1 MSIPGSEAV
10 EVPVLIVGAG
20 PAGLALSVALSRYGV
35 RHLVVER
42 HRSTAHTPRAHI
54 INQRTVEIFRHL
66 GISDRF
72 HAVATP
78 QHLMASNLWVTTLA
92 GLEVARSET
101 WGTSAERAADY
112 RAASPEP
119 MANCPQTVLEPML
132 LGAARDM
139 GADIRFGWE
148 FTSLAQDQDGVTSVI
163 RERDGGA
170 ALTVRSQYVVGA
182 DGARSRVLAQA
193 GLTVDGP
200 DDLAR
205 AANIWFRA
213 DLSAYLAYR
222 PGVLTWNVMPGPLP
236 PLRLGTLI
244 CHKPFTEFVLAFMYD
259 PEQVSLDT
267 LGADELC
274 RRIRAFVGEDVDAEI
289 LGVAGWQVR
298 AQIASSYAAGRVFC
312 MGDAVHRHPPTNGL
326 GLNMSIADA
335 YNLGWKLALVL
346 TGRAGAALLDSYSP
360 ERQPVGAQGV
370 QRAITSLQ
378 EGAAVEAALG
388 YEPAQPAEAGWKA
401 LGTLYEPGPAGDE
414 RRDALYKAIELS
426 NYQFNA
432 HGIEL
437 GYRYRSDAI
446 VDDGSPDPIPK
457 TPARDPQL
465 YYQPTTRPGARVPHA
480 RLEQDGVPVSSLDLA
495 DDLGFAL
502 LTGVGGEAWVQA
514 AAEIS
519 ARTGVPIRVHVIGG
533 RDGVTDPYGEWASLR
548 EVETTGCVLVRPDRH
563 VAWRSMRHTADS
575 ARRLPAAVEQALGL
589 TGRQALRVPGKDP
602 AVTFTGIMTRSGP
615 DPLAP
620 RPHARRNV

>member
-1 MSIPGSEAV
+1 MSIPGSETV

-35 RHLVVER
+35 RHLLVER
-42 HRSTAHTPRAHI
+42 HRDTAHTPRAHI
-54 INQRTVEIFRHL
+54 INQRTVEILRHL

-78 QHLMASNLWVTTLA
+78 QHLMANNLWVTTLA

-112 RAASPEP
+112 RTASPEP

-132 LGAARDM
+132 LAAARDL

-148 FTSLAQDQDGVTSVI
+148 FISLAQDPDGVTSVV
-163 RERDGGA
+163 RQRDGEA
-170 ALTVRSQYVVGA
+170 TLTVRSQYVVGA
-182 DGARSRVLAQA
+182 DGARSRVLGQA
-193 GLTVDGP
+193 GLAVEGP

-213 DLSAYLAYR
+213 DLSRYLAHR

-259 PEQVSLDT
+259 PKQVSLDAVST
-267 LGADELC
+267 SELEE
-274 RRIRAFVGEDVDAEI
+274 RIRAFVGEDVEAEI

-298 AQIASSYAAGRVFC
+298 AQIASTYAAGRVFC

-346 TGRAGAALLDSYSP
+346 AGRADAALLDSYSP

-378 EGAAVEAALG
+378 EGAAIEAALG
-388 YEPAQPAEAGWKA
+388 YEPAQAADAGWQA
-401 LGTLYEPGPAGDE
+401 LNALYEPGPAGDE
-414 RRDALYKAIELS
+414 RRNALHKAIELS

-432 HGIEL
+432 HGVEL

-446 VDDGSPDPIPK
+446 VDDGSPDP
-457 TPARDPQL
+457 TPTRDPQL
-465 YYQPTTRPGARVPHA
+465 YYQPSTRPGARVPHA
-480 RLEQDGVPVSSLDLA
+480 RLEHDGVPVSSLDLV

-502 LTGVGGEAWVQA
+502 LTGVGGEAWA
-514 AAEIS
+514 RPAAEIS
-519 ARTGVPIRVHVIGG
+519 ARVAVPVRVHVIGG
-533 RDGVTDPYGEWASLR
+533 REGVTDPYGEWASLR
-548 EVETTGCVLVRPDRH
+548 EVETTGCVLIRPDRH
-563 VAWRSMRHTADS
+563 VAWRSTRYTPDS
-575 ARRLPAAVEQALGL
+575 ARQLRAVIEQALGL
-589 TGRQALRVPGKDP
+589 AGR
-602 AVTFTGIMTRSGP
+602 
-615 DPLAP
+615 
-620 RPHARRNV
+620 

>member
-1 MSIPGSEAV
+1 
-10 EVPVLIVGAG
+10 
-20 PAGLALSVALSRYGV
+20 
-35 RHLVVER
+35 
-42 HRSTAHTPRAHI
+42 
-54 INQRTVEIFRHL
+54 
-66 GISDRF
+66 
-72 HAVATP
+72 
-78 QHLMASNLWVTTLA
+78 
-92 GLEVARSET
+92 
-101 WGTSAERAADY
+101 
-112 RAASPEP
+112 

-132 LGAARDM
+132 LTAARDM
-139 GADIRFGWE
+139 GADVRFGWE
-148 FTSLAQDQDGVTSVI
+148 FISLTQDQDGVTSVI
-163 RERDGGA
+163 RERDGETT
-170 ALTVRSQYVVGA
+170 LTVRSRYVVGA
-182 DGARSRVLAQA
+182 DGARSRVLGHA
-193 GLTVDGP
+193 GLAAEGP

-213 DLSAYLAYR
+213 DLSRYLAHR

-259 PEQVSLDT
+259 PEQVSLDE
-267 LGADELC
+267 LGNDEL
-274 RRIRAFVGEDVDAEI
+274 RDRIRAFVGEDVDAEI

-298 AQIASSYAAGRVFC
+298 AQIAPAYSAGRVFC

-346 TGRAGAALLDSYSP
+346 AGRAGTALLDSYSP

-388 YEPAQPAEAGWKA
+388 YEPAQPAEEGWKT
-401 LGTLYEPGPAGDE
+401 LRTLYEPGPAGDE
-414 RRDALYKAIELS
+414 RRDALHKAIELS

-437 GYRYRSDAI
+437 GYRYQSDAI
-446 VDDGSPDPIPK
+446 VDDGSPAP
-457 TPARDPQL
+457 TPERDPQL
-465 YYQPTTRPGARVPHA
+465 YYQATTRPGARVPHA
-480 RLEQDGVPVSSLDLA
+480 RLELGGIPVSSLDLT

-502 LTGVGGEAWVQA
+502 LTGAGGEAWVPV

-519 ARTGVPIRVHVIGG
+519 VQTGVPIRVCVVGG
-533 RDGVTDPYGEWASLR
+533 REGVTDPYGEWASLR

-563 VAWRSMRHTADS
+563 VAWRSMRYTPES
-575 ARRLPAAVEQALGL
+575 TRQLPAVIKRVLG
-589 TGRQALRVPGKDP
+589 Q
-602 AVTFTGIMTRSGP
+602 
-615 DPLAP
+615 
-620 RPHARRNV
+620 

>member
-35 RHLVVER
+35 GHLLVER
-42 HRSTAHTPRAHI
+42 HRDTAHTPRAHI

-78 QHLMASNLWVTTLA
+78 QHLMASNLWVTTLT

-112 RAASPEP
+112 RTASPEP

-132 LGAARDM
+132 LAAARDR

-148 FTSLAQDQDGVTSVI
+148 FTGLAQDQDGVTSVV
-163 RERDGGA
+163 RQRDGDA
-170 ALTVRSQYVVGA
+170 TLTVRSQYVVGA
-182 DGARSRVLAQA
+182 DGSR
-193 GLTVDGP
+193 
-200 DDLAR
+200 
-205 AANIWFRA
+205 
-213 DLSAYLAYR
+213 YLAHR
-222 PGVLTWNVMPGPLP
+222 PGVLSWNVMPGPLP

-259 PEQVSLDT
+259 PKQVSLDT
-267 LGADELC
+267 LGADELR

-346 TGRAGAALLDSYSP
+346 AGRAGAALLDSYSP

-388 YEPAQPAEAGWKA
+388 YE
-401 LGTLYEPGPAGDE
+401 
-414 RRDALYKAIELS
+414 RRDALHK
-426 NYQFNA
+426 
-432 HGIEL
+432 
-437 GYRYRSDAI
+437 
-446 VDDGSPDPIPK
+446 
-457 TPARDPQL
+457 
-465 YYQPTTRPGARVPHA
+465 
-480 RLEQDGVPVSSLDLA
+480 
-495 DDLGFAL
+495 
-502 LTGVGGEAWVQA
+502 
-514 AAEIS
+514 
-519 ARTGVPIRVHVIGG
+519 
-533 RDGVTDPYGEWASLR
+533 
-548 EVETTGCVLVRPDRH
+548 
-563 VAWRSMRHTADS
+563 
-575 ARRLPAAVEQALGL
+575 
-589 TGRQALRVPGKDP
+589 
-602 AVTFTGIMTRSGP
+602 
-615 DPLAP
+615 
-620 RPHARRNV
+620 

>member
-1 MSIPGSEAV
+1 MSIPGPSTV

-20 PAGLALSVALSRYGV
+20 PAGLALSAALSRYGV
-35 RHLVVER
+35 GHLLVER
-42 HRSTAHTPRAHI
+42 HRGTAHTPRAHI
-54 INQRTVEIFRHL
+54 INQRTVEILRHL

-78 QHLMASNLWVTTLA
+78 QHLMANNLWVTTLA
-92 GLEVARSET
+92 GQEVARSET

-132 LGAARDM
+132 LAAARDM

-148 FTSLAQDQDGVTSVI
+148 FASLAQDQDGVTSVI
-163 RERDGGA
+163 GERDGDA
-170 ALTVRSQYVVGA
+170 TLTVRSRYVVGA
-182 DGARSRVLAQA
+182 DGARSRVIGQA
-193 GLTVDGP
+193 GLTVEGP

-213 DLSAYLAYR
+213 DLSRYFAHR

-259 PEQVSLDT
+259 PAQVPLDAMSA
-267 LGADELC
+267 GELHS
-274 RRIRAFVGEDVDAEI
+274 RITALVGEEVEAEI

-298 AQIASSYAAGRVFC
+298 AQIAPAYSAGRVFA

-346 TGRAGAALLDSYSP
+346 AGRAGAALLDSYSA

-388 YEPAQPAEAGWKA
+388 FEPGQAAEPGWAA
-401 LGTLYEPGPAGDE
+401 LDTLYEAGPAGDE
-414 RRDALYKAIELS
+414 RRNALRKAIELS

-432 HGIEL
+432 HGVEL
-437 GYRYRSDAI
+437 GYRYQSDAI
-446 VDDGSPDPIPK
+446 VDDGSPDP

-480 RLEQDGVPVSSLDLA
+480 RLERDGVPVSSLDLV

-502 LTGVGGEAWVQA
+502 LTGVGGQAWSGA
-514 AAEIS
+514 AAEAS
-519 ARTGVPIRVHVIGG
+519 ARLGVPVRVHVIGG
-533 RDGVTDPYGEWASLR
+533 QDGVTDPYGEWAALR
-548 EVETTGCVLVRPDRH
+548 EVETTGAALVRPDRH
-563 VAWRSMRHTADS
+563 VAWRSMRHTPDG
-575 ARRLPAAVEQALGL
+575 ARQLPAVLEQALGL
-589 TGRQALRVPGKDP
+589 EQL
-602 AVTFTGIMTRSGP
+602 S
-615 DPLAP
+615 
-620 RPHARRNV
+620 

>member
-1 MSIPGSEAV
+1 MSIPGPSTI

-20 PAGLALSVALSRYGV
+20 PAGLALSAALSRYGV
-35 RHLVVER
+35 GHLLVER
-42 HRSTAHTPRAHI
+42 HRGTAHTPRAHI
-54 INQRTVEIFRHL
+54 INQRTVEILRHL

-72 HAVATP
+72 HEVATP

-92 GLEVARSET
+92 DLEVARSET
-101 WGTSAERAADY
+101 WGTSAERAAEY

-132 LGAARDM
+132 LTAAREM

-148 FTSLAQDQDGVTSVI
+148 FIELTQESEGVTSVV
-163 RERDGGA
+163 RERDGEA
-170 ALTVRSQYVVGA
+170 TLTVRSQYVVGA
-182 DGARSRVLAQA
+182 HGARSRVLGQA
-193 GLTVDGP
+193 GLTVEGP

-213 DLSAYLAYR
+213 DLSRYFAHR

-259 PEQVSLDT
+259 PAQVSLD
-267 LGADELC
+267 AMSSEELQE
-274 RRIRAFVGEDVDAEI
+274 RVDALVGEKVDAEI

-298 AQIASSYAAGRVFC
+298 AQIAPAYSAGRVFC

-346 TGRAGAALLDSYSP
+346 AGRAGAGLLDSYSA

-378 EGAAVEAALG
+378 EGAAIEAALG
-388 YEPAQPAEAGWKA
+388 FEPGQAASAGWEA
-401 LGTLYEPGPAGDE
+401 LDTLYEAGPAGDE
-414 RRDALYKAIELS
+414 RRDALRKAIELS

-432 HGIEL
+432 HGVEL

-446 VDDGSPDPIPK
+446 VGDGSPDPV
-457 TPARDPQL
+457 PARDPQL
-465 YYQPTTRPGARVPHA
+465 YYQATTRPGARVPHA
-480 RLEQDGVPVSSLDLA
+480 RLERDGVPVSSLDLV
-495 DDLGFAL
+495 DDLSFAL
-502 LTGVGGEAWVQA
+502 LTGVGGEAWADA
-514 AAEIS
+514 AAEAAAS
-519 ARTGVPIRVHVIGG
+519 AGVPVTVHVIGG

-563 VAWRSMRHTADS
+563 VAWRSPRYTLDG
-575 ARRLPAAVEQALGL
+575 ARALPAVIERALGL
-589 TGRQALRVPGKDP
+589 
-602 AVTFTGIMTRSGP
+602 I
-615 DPLAP
+615 
-620 RPHARRNV
+620 

>member
-1 MSIPGSEAV
+1 MSIPGSQMV

-20 PAGLALSVALSRYGV
+20 PAGLALSAALARYRVG
-35 RHLVVER
+35 HLVIER
-42 HRSTAHTPRAHI
+42 HRGTAHTPRAHI
-54 INQRTVEIFRHL
+54 INQRTVEILRHL

-78 QHLMASNLWVTTLA
+78 QHLMAANLWVTTLA

-101 WGTSAERAADY
+101 WGTSAGRAADY
-112 RAASPEP
+112 QMASPEP

-132 LGAARDM
+132 LGAARDA
-139 GADIRFGWE
+139 GADVRFGWE
-148 FTSLAQDQDGVTSVI
+148 FTHLAQDQDGVTSVI
-163 RERDGGA
+163 RQRDGEA
-170 ALTVRSQYVVGA
+170 ALTVRSRYVVGA
-182 DGARSRVLAQA
+182 DGARSRVLGQA
-193 GLTVDGP
+193 GLTADGP

-213 DLSAYLAYR
+213 DLSRYLARR

-259 PEQVSLDT
+259 PAQVSLEE
-267 LGADELC
+267 LGAEELQAK
-274 RRIRAFVGEDVDAEI
+274 IRAFAGADVDAEI

-298 AQIASSYAAGRVFC
+298 AQIASTYSAGRVFC

-346 TGRAGAALLDSYSP
+346 AGRAGAGLLDSYSA

-378 EGAAVEAALG
+378 EGAAIEAALG
-388 YEPAQPAEAGWKA
+388 YEPGQPADAGWQA
-401 LGTLYEPGPAGDE
+401 LGALYEAGPAGDE
-414 RRDALYKAIELS
+414 RRTALGKAIELS

-437 GYRYRSDAI
+437 GYRYHSDAI
-446 VDDGSPDPIPK
+446 IADGSPDP

-480 RLEQDGVPVSSLDLA
+480 RLEQGGVPVSSLDLV

-502 LTGVGGEAWVQA
+502 LTGVGGEAWAQA
-514 AAEIS
+514 AEVS
-519 ARTGVPIRVHVIGG
+519 AHAGVPVRVHVIGG
-533 RDGVTDPYGEWASLR
+533 REGVTDPYGEWASRR

-563 VAWRSMRHTADS
+563 VAWRSTRYTPDG
-575 ARRLPAAVEQALGL
+575 ARQLPAVLQQALGRP
-589 TGRQALRVPGKDP
+589 GRQA
-602 AVTFTGIMTRSGP
+602 
-615 DPLAP
+615 
-620 RPHARRNV
+620 

>member
-1 MSIPGSEAV
+1 MPPRRRRPMSIPGSEAV

-35 RHLVVER
+35 GHLVVER
-42 HRSTAHTPRAHI
+42 HRDTAHTPRAHI
-54 INQRTVEIFRHL
+54 INQRTIEILRHL

-101 WGTSAERAADY
+101 WGTSAGRAADY

-132 LGAARDM
+132 LAAARDR

-148 FTSLAQDQDGVTSVI
+148 FTSLAQDQDGVTSVVQ
-163 RERDGGA
+163 ERDGDA
-170 ALTVRSQYVVGA
+170 TLTVRSQYVVGA
-182 DGARSRVLAQA
+182 DGARSQVLGQA
-193 GLTVDGP
+193 GLTVEGP

-213 DLSAYLAYR
+213 DLSRYLAHR

-244 CHKPFTEFVLAFMYD
+244 CHQPFTEFVLAFMYD
-259 PEQVSLDT
+259 PEQVPLDT
-267 LGADELC
+267 LGAGELR

-298 AQIASSYAAGRVFC
+298 AQIAPAYAAGRVFC

-335 YNLGWKLALVL
+335 YNLGWKL
-346 TGRAGAALLDSYSP
+346 
-360 ERQPVGAQGV
+360 VGAQGG

-388 YEPAQPAEAGWKA
+388 YEPGQPAEAGWQA
-401 LGTLYEPGPAGDE
+401 LNSFYEPGPA
-414 RRDALYKAIELS
+414 
-426 NYQFNA
+426 
-432 HGIEL
+432 
-437 GYRYRSDAI
+437 
-446 VDDGSPDPIPK
+446 
-457 TPARDPQL
+457 
-465 YYQPTTRPGARVPHA
+465 
-480 RLEQDGVPVSSLDLA
+480 
-495 DDLGFAL
+495 
-502 LTGVGGEAWVQA
+502 
-514 AAEIS
+514 
-519 ARTGVPIRVHVIGG
+519 
-533 RDGVTDPYGEWASLR
+533 
-548 EVETTGCVLVRPDRH
+548 
-563 VAWRSMRHTADS
+563 
-575 ARRLPAAVEQALGL
+575 
-589 TGRQALRVPGKDP
+589 
-602 AVTFTGIMTRSGP
+602 
-615 DPLAP
+615 
-620 RPHARRNV
+620 

>member
-1 MSIPGSEAV
+1 MSIPGPETI

-35 RHLVVER
+35 GHLLVER
-42 HRSTAHTPRAHI
+42 HRGTAHTPRAHI

-78 QHLMASNLWVTTLA
+78 QHLMANNLWVTTLA

-132 LGAARDM
+132 LAAARDM

-163 RERDGGA
+163 RQRDGDGT
-170 ALTVRSQYVVGA
+170 LTVRSQYMVGA
-182 DGARSRVLAQA
+182 DGARSRVLGEA
-193 GLTVDGP
+193 GLTAEGP

-213 DLSAYLAYR
+213 DLSRYLAHR

-236 PLRLGTLI
+236 PLRLGTMI

-259 PEQVSLDT
+259 PDEVALDA
-267 LGADELC
+267 LGTDELN
-274 RRIRAFVGEDVDAEI
+274 RRIRAFVGEDVEDIDAEI

-298 AQIASSYAAGRVFC
+298 AQIAPAYSAGRVFC

-346 TGRAGAALLDSYSP
+346 AGRAGTALLDSYSP

-388 YEPAQPAEAGWKA
+388 YEPGQDAEAGWQA
-401 LGTLYEPGPAGDE
+401 LNTLYEPGPAGDE
-414 RRDALYKAIELS
+414 RRDALRKAIELS

-446 VDDGSPDPIPK
+446 ADDDSPDPV
-457 TPARDPQL
+457 PARDPQL

-480 RLEQDGVPVSSLDLA
+480 RLEHHGVPVSSLDLVN
-495 DDLGFAL
+495 DLGFAL
-502 LTGVGGEAWVQA
+502 LTGPGGEAWRQPA
-514 AAEIS
+514 ADIS
-519 ARTGVPIRVHVIGG
+519 ARVGVPVRVHVIGG
-533 RDGVTDPYGEWASLR
+533 REGVTDPYGEWAALR
-548 EVETTGCVLVRPDRH
+548 DVETTGCVLVRPDRH
-563 VAWRSMRHTADS
+563 VAWRSARYTPDS
-575 ARRLPAAVEQALGL
+575 ARQLPAVLEQALGL
-589 TGRQALRVPGKDP
+589 TGR
-602 AVTFTGIMTRSGP
+602 
-615 DPLAP
+615 
-620 RPHARRNV
+620 

>member
-1 MSIPGSEAV
+1 MSIPGTS

-20 PAGLALSVALSRYGV
+20 PAGLALSAALSRYGV
-35 RHLVVER
+35 GHLLVER
-42 HRSTAHTPRAHI
+42 HRGTAHTPRAHI
-54 INQRTVEIFRHL
+54 INQRTVEILRHL

-78 QHLMASNLWVTTLA
+78 QHLMANNLWVTTLA
-92 GLEVARSET
+92 GQEVARSET
-101 WGTSAERAADY
+101 WGTSAERTADY

-132 LGAARDM
+132 LAAARDM

-148 FTSLAQDQDGVTSVI
+148 FVQLAQDEDGVTSVV
-163 RERDGGA
+163 RERDGEA
-170 ALTVRSQYVVGA
+170 TLTVRSQYVVGA
-182 DGARSRVLAQA
+182 DGARSRVLGQA
-193 GLTVDGP
+193 GLTVEGP

-213 DLSAYLAYR
+213 DLSRYLAHR

-259 PEQVSLDT
+259 PEQVSLDA
-267 LGADELC
+267 LSAGEL
-274 RRIRAFVGEDVDAEI
+274 RERISALVGEEVDAEI

-298 AQIASSYAAGRVFC
+298 AQIAPAYSAGRVFA

-346 TGRAGAALLDSYSP
+346 AGRAGAGLLDSYSA

-388 YEPAQPAEAGWKA
+388 YEPGQGAEAGWEA
-401 LGTLYEPGPAGDE
+401 LDTLYEPGPAGGE
-414 RRDALYKAIELS
+414 RREALRKAIELS

-432 HGIEL
+432 HGVEL

-446 VDDGSPDPIPK
+446 VDDGSPDPIP
-457 TPARDPQL
+457 PRDPQL
-465 YYQPTTRPGARVPHA
+465 YYQATTRPGARVPHA
-480 RLEQDGVPVSSLDLA
+480 RLERDGVPVSSLDLV

-502 LTGVGGEAWVQA
+502 LTGVGGEAWDRA
-514 AAEIS
+514 AADAS
-519 ARTGVPIRVHVIGG
+519 ARTGVPVRVHVIGG
-533 RDGVTDPYGEWASLR
+533 RDGVTDPYGEWAGVR
-548 EVETTGCVLVRPDRH
+548 EIEVTGCVLVRPDRH
-563 VAWRSMRHTADS
+563 VAWRSMRHTLDS
-575 ARRLPAAVEQALGL
+575 ARQLPGVVEQALGRA
-589 TGRQALRVPGKDP
+589 GR
-602 AVTFTGIMTRSGP
+602 
-615 DPLAP
+615 
-620 RPHARRNV
+620 

>member
-1 MSIPGSEAV
+1 MSIPGSSTV

-20 PAGLALSVALSRYGV
+20 PAGLALSAALSRYGV
-35 RHLVVER
+35 GHLLVER
-42 HRSTAHTPRAHI
+42 HRGTAHTPRAHI
-54 INQRTVEIFRHL
+54 INQRTVEILRHL

-78 QHLMASNLWVTTLA
+78 QHLMANNLWVTTLA
-92 GLEVARSET
+92 GQEVARSET

-132 LGAARDM
+132 LAAARDM

-148 FTSLAQDQDGVTSVI
+148 FTSLAQDEAGVTSVI
-163 RERDGGA
+163 HERDGDA
-170 ALTVRSQYVVGA
+170 TLTVRSQYVAGA
-182 DGARSRVLAQA
+182 DGARSRVLGQA
-193 GLTVDGP
+193 GLTVEGP

-213 DLSAYLAYR
+213 ALSQYLAHR

-259 PEQVSLDT
+259 PAQVSLDA
-267 LGADELC
+267 LSASELHS
-274 RRIRAFVGEDVDAEI
+274 RITALVGEEVEAEI

-298 AQIASSYAAGRVFC
+298 AQIAPAYAAGRVFA

-346 TGRAGAALLDSYSP
+346 AGRAGAALLDSYSA

-388 YEPAQPAEAGWKA
+388 YEPGQAAEPGWAA
-401 LGTLYEPGPAGDE
+401 LTTLYEPGPAGDE
-414 RRDALYKAIELS
+414 RRDALRKAIELS

-432 HGIEL
+432 HGVEL
-437 GYRYRSDAI
+437 GYRYQSAAI
-446 VDDGSPDPIPK
+446 VDDGSPEV

-465 YYQPTTRPGARVPHA
+465 YYQPTTRPGARVPHV
-480 RLEQDGVPVSSLDLA
+480 RLERDGVPVSSLDLV

-502 LTGVGGEAWVQA
+502 LTGVGGQAWSRA
-514 AAEIS
+514 AAEAS
-519 ARTGVPIRVHVIGG
+519 ARVGVPVRVHVIGG
-533 RDGVTDPYGEWASLR
+533 QDGVTAPYGEWAALR
-548 EVETTGCVLVRPDRH
+548 EVETTGAVLVRPDRH
-563 VAWRSMRHTADS
+563 VAWRSMRYAPDRAARLTAV
-575 ARRLPAAVEQALGL
+575 LEQLLGL
-589 TGRQALRVPGKDP
+589 EQL
-602 AVTFTGIMTRSGP
+602 S
-615 DPLAP
+615 
-620 RPHARRNV
+620 

>member
-1 MSIPGSEAV
+1 
-10 EVPVLIVGAG
+10 
-20 PAGLALSVALSRYGV
+20 LSRYGV
-35 RHLVVER
+35 GHLLVER
-42 HRSTAHTPRAHI
+42 HRGTAHTPRAHI
-54 INQRTVEIFRHL
+54 INQRTVEILRHL

-78 QHLMASNLWVTTLA
+78 QHLMANNLWVTTLA
-92 GLEVARSET
+92 GREVARSET

-132 LGAARDM
+132 LAASRDL

-148 FTSLAQDQDGVTSVI
+148 FIHLTQDEDGVTSVI
-163 RERDGGA
+163 QERDGEA
-170 ALTVRSQYVVGA
+170 TLTVRSGYVVGA
-182 DGARSRVLAQA
+182 DGARSRVLGQA
-193 GLTVDGP
+193 GLTVEGP

-213 DLSAYLAYR
+213 DLSRYMAHR

-259 PEQVSLDT
+259 PEQVSLDAMGT
-267 LGADELC
+267 GEL
-274 RRIRAFVGEDVDAEI
+274 RERINALVGEEVDAEI

-298 AQIASSYAAGRVFC
+298 AQIAPAYSAGRVFA

-346 TGRAGAALLDSYSP
+346 AGRAGASLLDSYSA

-388 YEPAQPAEAGWKA
+388 YEPGQAAEAGWEA
-401 LGTLYEPGPAGDE
+401 LDTLYEPGPAGDE
-414 RRDALYKAIELS
+414 RREALRKAIELS

-432 HGIEL
+432 HGVEL

-446 VDDGSPDPIPK
+446 VDDGSPDPIP
-457 TPARDPQL
+457 PRDPQL
-465 YYQPTTRPGARVPHA
+465 YYQATTRPGARVPHA
-480 RLEQDGVPVSSLDLA
+480 RLERDGVPVSSLDLV

-502 LTGVGGEAWVQA
+502 LTGVGGEAWDRA
-514 AAEIS
+514 AADAS
-519 ARTGVPIRVHVIGG
+519 ARTGVPVRVHVIGG
-533 RDGVTDPYGEWASLR
+533 RDGVTDPYGEWAGVR
-548 EVETTGCVLVRPDRH
+548 EVEVTGCVLVRPDRH
-563 VAWRSMRHTADS
+563 VAWRSMRHTPDS
-575 ARRLPAAVEQALGL
+575 ARQLPGVVEQALGL
-589 TGRQALRVPGKDP
+589 T
-602 AVTFTGIMTRSGP
+602 
-615 DPLAP
+615 
-620 RPHARRNV
+620 

>member
-35 RHLVVER
+35 GHLVVER
-42 HRSTAHTPRAHI
+42 HRGTAHTPRAHI
-54 INQRTVEIFRHL
+54 INQRTIEIFRHL

-78 QHLMASNLWVTTLA
+78 QHLMANNLWVTTLA

-148 FTSLAQDQDGVTSVI
+148 FVSLVQDQDGVTSVV
-163 RERDGGA
+163 RQRDGDA
-170 ALTVRSQYVVGA
+170 TLTVRSRYVVGA
-182 DGARSRVLAQA
+182 DGARSRVLGQA
-193 GLTVDGP
+193 GLAVEGP

-213 DLSAYLAYR
+213 DLSRYLAHR

-259 PEQVSLDT
+259 PNEVSLDAMSI
-267 LGADELC
+267 GEL
-274 RRIRAFVGEDVDAEI
+274 RERIRALVGEDVDAEI

-298 AQIASSYAAGRVFC
+298 AQIAPAYAAGRVFC

-346 TGRAGAALLDSYSP
+346 AGRAGGALLDSYSA

-378 EGAAVEAALG
+378 EGAAVEAGLG
-388 YEPAQPAEAGWKA
+388 YEQAQPAEAGWQA
-401 LGTLYEPGPAGDE
+401 LNTLYESG
-414 RRDALYKAIELS
+414 
-426 NYQFNA
+426 
-432 HGIEL
+432 
-437 GYRYRSDAI
+437 
-446 VDDGSPDPIPK
+446 
-457 TPARDPQL
+457 
-465 YYQPTTRPGARVPHA
+465 RPG
-480 RLEQDGVPVSSLDLA
+480 
-495 DDLGFAL
+495 
-502 LTGVGGEAWVQA
+502 T
-514 AAEIS
+514 S
-519 ARTGVPIRVHVIGG
+519 A
-533 RDGVTDPYGEWASLR
+533 
-548 EVETTGCVLVRPDRH
+548 
-563 VAWRSMRHTADS
+563 
-575 ARRLPAAVEQALGL
+575 ARRC
-589 TGRQALRVPGKDP
+589 
-602 AVTFTGIMTRSGP
+602 
-615 DPLAP
+615 
-620 RPHARRNV
+620 ARRSS

>member
-1 MSIPGSEAV
+1 MSNPGRETV

-20 PAGLALSVALSRYGV
+20 PAGLALSAALSRYGV
-35 RHLVVER
+35 GHLLVER
-42 HRSTAHTPRAHI
+42 HRGTAHTPRAHI
-54 INQRTVEIFRHL
+54 INQRTVEILRHL

-72 HAVATP
+72 HEVATP

-132 LGAARDM
+132 LAAARDM

-148 FTSLAQDQDGVTSVI
+148 FTHLAQDEEGVTSEV
-163 RERDGGA
+163 RERDGNA
-170 ALTVRSQYVVGA
+170 ALTVRSQYVIGA
-182 DGARSRVLAQA
+182 DGARSQVLGQA
-193 GLTVDGP
+193 GLTAEGP

-213 DLSAYLAYR
+213 DLSRYFAHR

-244 CHKPFTEFVLAFMYD
+244 CHMPFTEFVLAFMYD
-259 PEQVSLDT
+259 PAQESLDAMGT
-267 LGADELC
+267 GELTE
-274 RRIRAFVGEDVDAEI
+274 RIRAFVGEEVDAEI

-298 AQIASSYAAGRVFC
+298 AQIAPAYSAGRVFA

-346 TGRAGAALLDSYSP
+346 AGRAGAALLDSYSA

-388 YEPAQPAEAGWKA
+388 YEPGQAAGAGWQA
-401 LGTLYEPGPAGDE
+401 LGTLYEPGPAGDD
-414 RRDALYKAIELS
+414 RREALRKAIELS

-437 GYRYRSDAI
+437 GYRYRSDVI
-446 VDDGSPDPIPK
+446 VDDGSPDP

-480 RLEQDGVPVSSLDLA
+480 RLERDGVPLSSLDLV

-502 LTGVGGEAWVQA
+502 LTGVGGEAWSDPAAEA
-514 AAEIS
+514 AAR
-519 ARTGVPIRVHVIGG
+519 AGVPVRVHVIGG
-533 RDGVTDPYGEWASLR
+533 QDGVTDPYGEWASLR

-563 VAWRSMRHTADS
+563 VAWRAARYTADG
-575 ARRLPAAVEQALGL
+575 ARQLPVVIEQALG
-589 TGRQALRVPGKDP
+589 RADRLRGS
-602 AVTFTGIMTRSGP
+602 R
-615 DPLAP
+615 L
-620 RPHARRNV
+620 

>member
-1 MSIPGSEAV
+1 MSIPGPSTV
-10 EVPVLIVGAG
+10 DVPVLIVGAG
-20 PAGLALSVALSRYGV
+20 PAGLALSAALSRYGV
-35 RHLVVER
+35 GHLLVER
-42 HRSTAHTPRAHI
+42 HRGTAHTPRAHI
-54 INQRTVEIFRHL
+54 INQRTVEILRHL

-78 QHLMASNLWVTTLA
+78 QHLMANNLWVTTLA
-92 GLEVARSET
+92 GQEVARSET

-132 LGAARDM
+132 LAAARDM

-148 FTSLAQDQDGVTSVI
+148 FTSLAQDEDGVTSVI
-163 RERDGGA
+163 HERDGDA
-170 ALTVRSQYVVGA
+170 TLTVRSQYVVGA
-182 DGARSRVLAQA
+182 DGARSRVLGQA
-193 GLTVDGP
+193 GLTVEGP

-213 DLSAYLAYR
+213 DLSRYLAHR

-259 PEQVSLDT
+259 PAQVSLD
-267 LGADELC
+267 AMS
-274 RRIRAFVGEDVDAEI
+274 VGELHRQITALVGEEVEAEI

-298 AQIASSYAAGRVFC
+298 AQIAPAYSAGRVFA

-346 TGRAGAALLDSYSP
+346 AGRAGAALLDSYSA

-388 YEPAQPAEAGWKA
+388 YEPGQAAEPGWAA
-401 LGTLYEPGPAGDE
+401 LNTLYEPGPAGDE
-414 RRDALYKAIELS
+414 RRNALRKAIELS

-432 HGIEL
+432 HGVEL
-437 GYRYRSDAI
+437 GYRYQSDAI
-446 VDDGSPDPIPK
+446 VDDGSPEV

-480 RLEQDGVPVSSLDLA
+480 RLERDGVPVSSLDLV

-502 LTGVGGEAWVQA
+502 LTGVGGQPWSRA
-514 AAEIS
+514 AAEAS
-519 ARTGVPIRVHVIGG
+519 ARVGVPVRVHVIGG
-533 RDGVTDPYGEWASLR
+533 QDGVTDPYGEWASLR
-548 EVETTGCVLVRPDRH
+548 QVESTGCVLVRPDRH
-563 VAWRSMRHTADS
+563 VAWRSMRHTPDT
-575 ARRLPAAVEQALGL
+575 ARQLPAVLEQTLGL
-589 TGRQALRVPGKDP
+589 GQL
-602 AVTFTGIMTRSGP
+602 S
-615 DPLAP
+615 
-620 RPHARRNV
+620 

>member
-1 MSIPGSEAV
+1 MSIPGPSTV

-20 PAGLALSVALSRYGV
+20 PAGLALSAALSRYGV
-35 RHLVVER
+35 GHLLVER
-42 HRSTAHTPRAHI
+42 HRGTAHTPRAHI
-54 INQRTVEIFRHL
+54 INQRTVEILRHL

-78 QHLMASNLWVTTLA
+78 QHLMANNLWVTTLA
-92 GLEVARSET
+92 GQEVARSET

-132 LGAARDM
+132 LAAARDM

-148 FTSLAQDQDGVTSVI
+148 FTSLAQDEAGVTSVI
-163 RERDGGA
+163 HERDGDA
-170 ALTVRSQYVVGA
+170 TLSVRSQYVVGA
-182 DGARSRVLAQA
+182 DGARSRVLGQA
-193 GLTVDGP
+193 GLTVEGP

-213 DLSAYLAYR
+213 DLSRYLAHR

-259 PEQVSLDT
+259 PAQVSLDA
-267 LGADELC
+267 LSASELHS
-274 RRIRAFVGEDVDAEI
+274 RITALVGEEVEAEI

-298 AQIASSYAAGRVFC
+298 AQIAPAYAAGRVFA

-346 TGRAGAALLDSYSP
+346 AGRAGAALLDSYSA

-388 YEPAQPAEAGWKA
+388 YEPGQAAEPGWAA
-401 LGTLYEPGPAGDE
+401 LTTLYEPGPAGDE
-414 RRDALYKAIELS
+414 RRDALRKAIELS

-432 HGIEL
+432 HGVEL
-437 GYRYRSDAI
+437 GYRYQSAAI
-446 VDDGSPDPIPK
+446 VDDGSPEV

-465 YYQPTTRPGARVPHA
+465 YYQPTTRPGARVPHV
-480 RLEQDGVPVSSLDLA
+480 RLERDGVPVSSLDLV

-502 LTGVGGEAWVQA
+502 LTGVGGQAWSRA
-514 AAEIS
+514 AAEAS
-519 ARTGVPIRVHVIGG
+519 ARVGVPVRVHVIGG
-533 RDGVTDPYGEWASLR
+533 QDGVTDPYGEWAALR
-548 EVETTGCVLVRPDRH
+548 EVETTGAVLVRPDRH
-563 VAWRSMRHTADS
+563 VAWRSMRYAPDRAARLTAV
-575 ARRLPAAVEQALGL
+575 LEQVLGL
-589 TGRQALRVPGKDP
+589 EQL
-602 AVTFTGIMTRSGP
+602 S
-615 DPLAP
+615 
-620 RPHARRNV
+620 